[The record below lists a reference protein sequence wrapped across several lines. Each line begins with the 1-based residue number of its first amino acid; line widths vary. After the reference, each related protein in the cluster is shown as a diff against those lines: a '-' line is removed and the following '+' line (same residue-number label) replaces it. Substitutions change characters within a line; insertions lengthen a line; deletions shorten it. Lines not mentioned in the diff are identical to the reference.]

1 MAFYKLVSDMKVA
14 GLPDCEA
21 CDGRWQA
28 IFKKQ
33 YQLPNG
39 DRYWMDVCVFCS
51 GKNRDFEVQ
60 S

>member
-21 CDGRWQA
+21 CGGFHA

>member
-1 MAFYKLVSDMKVA
+1 MFSDTKIA